1 MTRTWTAPAAEHAYA
16 LPLAK
21 LPPGRCEV
29 RARLQQAGQTIG
41 EATYPC
47 EIVAGPF
54 AAAR

>member
-21 LPPGRCEV
+21 LPPCRCEV